1 MRFSLFALS
10 LIGAASAE
18 WCQELCDSYSP
29 CHFSK
34 FGSYPQEDGAC
45 YGFYQKGKGFC
56 FQPTEGAD
64 CDDEVLRPVYSPM
77 ERHAPG
83 KVLVIYTGG
92 TIGMKPYANGT
103 LHPVPGYLTD
113 QLNNLPEL
121 QAPGMP
127 DFDVIEYENLID
139 SSDMSPANWAQM
151 TKTIDDHY
159 ADYDG
164 FVILHGTDT
173 MAYSS
178 SALDYMFSNL
188 SKSVIITGSILAF
201 DEPHSDAR
209 RNMIISIMLA
219 GLYTVPEVSIF
230 FDTELIRGTRAVKID
245 SGAIEA
251 FESPKYPY
259 LATMGVGLAFD
270 KELMLPAP
278 TGPFAVQSNMES
290 SILPIRVIPGLTSFE
305 SLSPEAVKGVV
316 LMLYGTGDA
325 PSNQPAF
332 TNFLIKCQNLDV
344 PVVAVSQVLRGVV
357 ELADYAAGAQLLDLG
372 VISGGDMTPEAAVTK
387 LSYML
392 GAGMKTSDIN
402 KNFGVNIRGEI
413 TMNDTSAEDPFRD
426 LSFGN

>member
-1 MRFSLFALS
+1 
-10 LIGAASAE
+10 
-18 WCQELCDSYSP
+18 
-29 CHFSK
+29 
-34 FGSYPQEDGAC
+34 
-45 YGFYQKGKGFC
+45 
-56 FQPTEGAD
+56 
-64 CDDEVLRPVYSPM
+64 M

-103 LHPVPGYLTD
+103 LHPVPGYLTE

-426 LSFGN
+426 LSFDVLALPSWVSAGYGGYY